1 MIMDWEYEFKSYFVL
16 RTLRSSIFQ
25 TYNTS
30 CLTDKNGIII
40 TIENCLLQ
48 STPFRRATFKVKLRK
63 VKLPATTARALN
75 L

>member
-1 MIMDWEYEFKSYFVL
+1 MDWLYEFKSYFVL

-30 CLTDKNGIII
+30 CLTEKNSIII

-48 STPFRRATFKVKLRK
+48 LTPFCRATFKVNLRK
-63 VKLPATTARALN
+63 VKLPSTADRALN

>member
-1 MIMDWEYEFKSYFVL
+1 MDWEYEFKSYFVL
-16 RTLRSSIFQ
+16 RTLRSSILQ

-30 CLTDKNGIII
+30 CLTEKNNIII

-48 STPFRRATFKVKLRK
+48 LTPFRRATFKVKLRK
-63 VKLPATTARALN
+63 VELPSTAARALN